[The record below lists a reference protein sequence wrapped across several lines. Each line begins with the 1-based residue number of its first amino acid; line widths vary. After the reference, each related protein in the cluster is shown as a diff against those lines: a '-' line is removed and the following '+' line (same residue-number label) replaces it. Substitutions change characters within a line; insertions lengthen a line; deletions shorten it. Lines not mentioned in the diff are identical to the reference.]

1 MISFID
7 TDRHPIETLKEA
19 FRTPDILLT
28 EREKI
33 IILEYSGSLY
43 LIKTNGKTKIM
54 TKKLQQKKLH
64 LVSLGCTKNLV
75 DSEVMLGRLK
85 EYEISDDP
93 TTADVIIVNTCGF
106 IDAAKEESINTV
118 LSLHDERKED
128 SILVMSGCLTE
139 RYREEMQ
146 TNMPEIDIFTG
157 VGDYEK
163 IDQLIANK
171 QSTFSPEVYLATEN
185 SGRVIT
191 GSNYHAYIKI
201 AEGCNQVCSFCA
213 IPSFKGKLHSRSL
226 SSIVKEVNMLVKDGY
241 YDFSFISQ
249 DSSSYGRDMKMSDG
263 LIELIKGV
271 EAVEGIRSARILYLY
286 PSTTTFE
293 LIDAIADS
301 NVFQTYYD
309 MPIQHIDNAVLKTMK
324 RGFGEKKTIELLEYM
339 KSKPNAFLRTSLI
352 AGHPGEDEMSF
363 EKLVSFMKDFK
374 FDRFNTFHYSN
385 EETTSAYT
393 LDQISQEIIDERADI
408 LGSIAEANTLTSLQS
423 MIGQSFTV
431 AIDGESDEHEYLLTA
446 RPLNWAVD
454 IDGEILINDT
464 SDLKIEYAKLYEAKV
479 TGLAGSQ
486 LLATL
491 TKPC

>member
-1 MISFID
+1 MN
-7 TDRHPIETLKEA
+7 T
-19 FRTPDILLT
+19 
-28 EREKI
+28 
-33 IILEYSGSLY
+33 
-43 LIKTNGKTKIM
+43 
-54 TKKLQQKKLH
+54 KKLH

-85 EYEISDDP
+85 EYEITDDN
-93 TTADVIIVNTCGF
+93 TQADVIIVNTCGF

-118 LSLHDERKED
+118 LNLHDERKEN

-139 RYREEMQ
+139 RYKEELQ
-146 TNMPEIDIFTG
+146 ADMPEIDIFTG

-163 IDQLIANK
+163 IDELIASK
-171 QSTFSPEVYLATEN
+171 QSTFSPEVYLATET

-201 AEGCNQVCSFCA
+201 AEGCNQSCSFCA

-226 SSIVKEVNMLVKDGY
+226 SSIIKEVENLVAQGF

-249 DSSSYGRDMKMSDG
+249 DSSSYGRDMKLSDG
-263 LIELIKGV
+263 LIDLIKSV
-271 EAVEGIRSARILYLY
+271 EAIEGVLSARILYLY
-286 PSTTTFE
+286 PSTTTFA
-293 LIDAIADS
+293 LIDAISDS
-301 NVFQTYYD
+301 PVFQTYFD
-309 MPIQHIDNAVLKTMK
+309 MPIQHIDDTVLKTMK

-352 AGHPGEDEMSF
+352 AGHPGESDESF
-363 EKLVSFMKDFK
+363 ERLCEFMKTFE

-393 LDQISQEIIDERADI
+393 LEQIDQETIDARAEA
-408 LGSIAEANTLTSLQS
+408 LGEIAEQNTLASLQK
-423 MIGQSFTV
+423 MVGQTLTV
-431 AIDGESDEHEYLLTA
+431 VIDGESDEHEYLLSA
-446 RPLNWAVD
+446 RPLSWAVD

-464 SDLKIEYAKLYEAKV
+464 SDLPIEYGKLYQAKI
-479 TGLAGSQ
+479 TELAGTQ

-491 TKPC
+491 IKPSI

>member
-1 MISFID
+1 MPN
-7 TDRHPIETLKEA
+7 R
-19 FRTPDILLT
+19 
-28 EREKI
+28 
-33 IILEYSGSLY
+33 
-43 LIKTNGKTKIM
+43 
-54 TKKLQQKKLH
+54 KKLH

-85 EYEISDDP
+85 EYEITDDN
-93 TTADVIIVNTCGF
+93 TQADVIIVNTCGF

-118 LSLHDERKED
+118 LNLHDERKKG

-139 RYREEMQ
+139 RYKEELQ
-146 TNMPEIDIFTG
+146 ADMPEIDIFTG

-163 IDQLIANK
+163 IDELIASK
-171 QSTFSPEVYLATEN
+171 QSTFSPEVYLATET

-201 AEGCNQVCSFCA
+201 AEGCNQACSFCA

-226 SSIVKEVNMLVKDGY
+226 SSIVKEVTNLVAQGF

-249 DSSSYGRDMKMSDG
+249 DSSSYGRDMELKDG
-263 LIELIKGV
+263 LMDLIQTV
-271 EAVEGIRSARILYLY
+271 EAIEGVKSARILYLY

-301 NVFQTYYD
+301 KVFQTYYD
-309 MPIQHIDNAVLKTMK
+309 MPIQHIDDAVLKTMK

-339 KSKPNAFLRTSLI
+339 KSKPDAFLRTSVI
-352 AGHPGEDEMSF
+352 TGHPGETQESF
-363 EKLVSFMKDFK
+363 QKLCNFMETFK

-385 EETTSAYT
+385 EETTTAYKME
-393 LDQISQEIIDERADI
+393 QISQDIIDERAEI
-408 LGSIAEANTLTSLQS
+408 LGEIAEASTLKSLEN
-423 MIGQSFTV
+423 MVGQTV
-431 AIDGESDEHEYLLTA
+431 TIVIDGESDEHEYLLSA
-446 RPLNWAVD
+446 RPLLWAVD

-464 SDLKIEYAKLYEAKV
+464 SDLPIEYGKTYEAKV
-479 TGLAGSQ
+479 TELVGEQ

-491 TKPC
+491 IK